1 MALSSSTDPGVA
13 GSLLSAQRDVLAMIA
28 EGARLRLVLAAL
40 ARSMEAHA
48 GGEALVSIL
57 LADPDRG
64 VLRHGAAPN
73 LPAAYN
79 DAIDGIAIGPDAG
92 SCGTAAHRGEPVI
105 ARDIRT
111 DPLWAGFRALAE
123 EHRLRACWSTP
134 IRSAAGEVLGTFAIY
149 HREPHVPAAGEVEV
163 VELMARCAAIAIER
177 DRTGR
182 LLARDRD
189 TLAQMIEQAPMAVAV
204 LHGPRHEFRHYN
216 ARYLDIVPSGRVER
230 GRPVVECLPEAAR
243 LIPVLDRA
251 LAGETV
257 SFSEL
262 EIPFA
267 DERSDGGSRYY
278 DVVYSPL
285 REGGAPVGVLAIA
298 TEVTEAVR
306 VRAPLEDR
314 LREERAVAEG
324 LQRALL
330 PEHLPPLP
338 GIETAVHYAPAAAAA
353 GVGVGGDWYDAVALD
368 EDRVLLVIGDV
379 GGGGLEAA
387 TAMSQMRAAARANA
401 IRDPRPAEILTQV
414 DRYCERLGLADLVT
428 MAVGVLDRR
437 SGVLAYAGAGH
448 PPGLLIRPGQDA
460 VLLPGDPQPPVGTGV
475 ARFAEHRVDVPIG
488 SLVVFYT
495 DGLVDERHRPIDET
509 LEEVRRAAGS
519 GPRSA
524 GELAARLRARLPSG
538 AQGSDDVAFMVC
550 EAVEGYRSPET
561 GRVAEALRL
570 RRPAVPAVV
579 PELRAAVLG
588 FARGQGASPAMEGD
602 IAIAV
607 TEACSNSVIHAY
619 VGLPAA
625 GTVELRAWT
634 AGGEMVVMVAD
645 EGRGMM
651 PRTDSPGLGLGLSLM
666 AKMANHLE
674 VLDHA
679 GRPGVAIRMHFQLR

>member
-1 MALSSSTDPGVA
+1 MALSSSTEPGA
-13 GSLLSAQRDVLAMIA
+13 AASLLSAQRDVLEMIA

-48 GGEALVSIL
+48 GGGTLVSIL
-57 LADPDRG
+57 LADLDRG

-105 ARDIRT
+105 VRDIRT
-111 DPLWAGFRALAE
+111 DPLWEGFRALAE

-163 VELMARCAAIAIER
+163 VELMARSAAIAIER

-189 TLAQMIEQAPMAVAV
+189 TLAQVIEQAPMAVAV

-243 LIPVLDRA
+243 MIPVLDRV

-257 SFSEL
+257 SLSAL

-267 DERSDGGSRYY
+267 DERSHGGSRYY

-285 REGGAPVGVLAIA
+285 REGGAPAGVLAIA

-306 VRAPLEDR
+306 VRAALADR
-314 LREERAVAEG
+314 LREERTVAEG

-330 PEHLPPLP
+330 PEHLPALP
-338 GIETAVHYAPAAAAA
+338 GIETAVHYAPAGAAA
-353 GVGVGGDWYDAVALD
+353 GVGGDWYDAVALD

-379 GGGGLEAA
+379 CGGGLAAA
-387 TAMSQMRAAARANA
+387 TAMSQLRAAVRANA

-437 SGVLAYAGAGH
+437 SGVLTYAGAGH
-448 PPGLLIRPGQDA
+448 PPGLLIRPGEDA
-460 VLLPGDPQPPVGTGV
+460 MLLPGAPQPPVGTGV
-475 ARFAEHRVDVPIG
+475 AHFAEHRVDVPIG
-488 SLVVFYT
+488 SLVVLYT
-495 DGLVDERHRPIDET
+495 DGLVDERQRPIDET

-524 GELAARLRARLPSG
+524 GELAARLRARLPAG
-538 AQGSDDVAFMVC
+538 AHGSDDVAFMVC

-570 RRPAVPAVV
+570 RRPALPAAV
-579 PELRAAVLG
+579 PELRAAVLR
-588 FARGQGASPAMEGD
+588 FARAQGASPATEGD
-602 IAIAV
+602 LAIAV

-619 VGLPAA
+619 VGLPEA

-634 AGGEMVVMVAD
+634 AGAEIVVMVAD
-645 EGRGMM
+645 EGRGMV